1 MVDPALG
8 KRLLQFGRI
17 GCGGLGDPEPKQVQ
31 ASHPFE
37 MYQVYLSD
45 GSQQVTGYFC
55 WPLRLVRSIVVFFFG
70 LFTRVMC
77 CPEPPAMMLGT
88 VCQQIPDGY

>member
-8 KRLLQFGRI
+8 KRLLQFGHT

-45 GSQQVTGYFC
+45 GSQQATG
-55 WPLRLVRSIVVFFFG
+55 VDGFG
-70 LFTRVMC
+70 LSAYRLCNSVVDVFVRR
-77 CPEPPAMMLGT
+77 
-88 VCQQIPDGY
+88 